1 MINLRFRHNA
11 IYRESKKK
19 TVFNPN
25 FKDHTISTITK
36 VTFWEAPT
44 SRKLIRIPLKNK
56 SLNVS
61 VLEEEYQILGYIS
74 HRDVESIFLSPRICA
89 GPVTP
94 FDQYYMTEVTL
105 NSSKALG
112 ASAKFLGMLMHA
124 SRTPSHLERCCRMK
138 CHAERGQDDKVA
150 RLQICEW
157 RSILTNGVPAPVA
170 RIDAIR
176 IRHRLPGWVLPPVL
190 NPKPQSK

>member
-19 TVFNPN
+19 TGYNAN

-44 SRKLIRIPLKNK
+44 SRKLIRIPWKNK
-56 SLNVS
+56 SLKIS
-61 VLEEEYQILGYIS
+61 VVDEEYQILGYIS
-74 HRDVESIFLSPRICA
+74 HGDIESTFLSPRICV

-94 FDQYYMTEVTL
+94 FEQCYMTEVTL

-112 ASAKFLGMLMHA
+112 ASAKSLGMLTHA

-138 CHAERGQDDKVA
+138 CHEERGQDDKVA
-150 RLQICEW
+150 RLQI
-157 RSILTNGVPAPVA
+157 
-170 RIDAIR
+170 
-176 IRHRLPGWVLPPVL
+176 H
-190 NPKPQSK
+190 K